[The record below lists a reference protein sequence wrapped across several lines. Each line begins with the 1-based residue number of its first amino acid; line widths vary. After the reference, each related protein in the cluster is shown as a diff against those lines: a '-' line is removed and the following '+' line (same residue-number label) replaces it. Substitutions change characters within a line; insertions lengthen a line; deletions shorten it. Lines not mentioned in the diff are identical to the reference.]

1 MNDFKERLD
10 NIGIRY
16 SKAREYLGI
25 GRSHFSRCL
34 NEKALLSEELEIKL
48 EYFLQQ
54 HENIDYEFTN
64 TSPTKTSK
72 PT

>member
-1 MNDFKERLD
+1 MIDQETLKERID

-34 NEKALLSEELEIKL
+34 NGKAFLSEHLEKKL
-48 EYFLQQ
+48 DYFITQY
-54 HENIDYEFTN
+54 ENITL
-64 TSPTKTSK
+64 
-72 PT
+72 

>member
-1 MNDFKERLD
+1 MGSPIGRLYELYMMKEYKERLD
-10 NIGIRY
+10 NTGIKY

-54 HENIDYEFTN
+54 YERI
-64 TSPTKTSK
+64 KL
-72 PT
+72 